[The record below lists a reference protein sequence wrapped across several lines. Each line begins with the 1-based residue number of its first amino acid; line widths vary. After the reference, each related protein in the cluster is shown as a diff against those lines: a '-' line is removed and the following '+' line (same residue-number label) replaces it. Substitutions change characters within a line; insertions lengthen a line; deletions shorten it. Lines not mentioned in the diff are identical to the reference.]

1 MNSVFKKTFT
11 IYILILMI
19 SFLALLVIMSTT
31 IESYFI
37 QQKEKELITQCKQI
51 QEQYTLVTEKG
62 PRYLDDLKKE
72 MEALGRYMGA
82 RLWWVNSEGEIYVD
96 SNSDTSFIGK
106 VLTRKEIED
115 VFKGYIIK
123 KRNEFDEYFEES
135 VLTIGYPIINEN
147 KVVIALF
154 IHIPLPGLQENVKAI
169 HKMTI
174 NALTFSIFIG
184 FIAIYLL
191 SANVKR
197 DLENLN
203 DAVKYIA
210 KGNFSKRLVVN
221 RNDELG
227 QLATNFN
234 YMADELNKQDEFRK
248 TFISNLSHDLRSP
261 LTSIKGFINAVLDGT
276 VPKDKQ
282 EKYLRIALNESERL
296 TKIANNILDLS
307 KMESGTIE
315 LNREEFDMNSLIINE
330 IDKFERR
337 LMDKEIHV
345 ELDIYKGDVTV
356 SADRDMITRVL
367 NNLIDNAI
375 KFVNNNGEIRI
386 TTNIIKNKAYI
397 SVANTGRLIPD
408 EELRYIWHRFH
419 KVDKSRGENK
429 HGMGLGLSIIKA
441 IIDYHD
447 EEINVISTPKTGTK
461 FTFTLSKI
469 AKK

>member
-1 MNSVFKKTFT
+1 MNSVFKKTLI
-11 IYILILMI
+11 IYILILLI

-37 QQKEKELITQCKQI
+37 QQKEKELIQQCKQI
-51 QEQYTLVTEKG
+51 QQQYTLVAEKG
-62 PRYLDDLKKE
+62 PEYLVDLKKE

-96 SNSDTSFIGK
+96 SNGNTGFIGK
-106 VLTRKEIED
+106 VLTKTEIAE

-123 KRNEFDEYFEES
+123 KRNEFNEYFEES
-135 VLTIGYPIINEN
+135 VLTIGYPIIRND
-147 KVVIALF
+147 KVEIALF
-154 IHIPLPGLQENVKAI
+154 IHTPLPGLQENVKAI

-184 FIAIYLL
+184 FLAIYLL

-203 DAVKYIA
+203 EAVKYIA
-210 KGNFSKRLVVN
+210 QGNFSKRLVVN
-221 RNDELG
+221 RKDELG
-227 QLATNFN
+227 QLAMNFN

-276 VPKDKQ
+276 APKDKQ
-282 EKYLRIALNESERL
+282 DKYLRIALNESERL

-307 KMESGTIE
+307 KMESRTIE
-315 LNREEFDMNSLIINE
+315 LSVEEFDINTLVINE

-337 LMDKEIHV
+337 LIDKEIQV
-345 ELDIYKGDVTV
+345 VLDLYKTDVNVT
-356 SADRDMITRVL
+356 ADRDMITRVL

-375 KFVNNNGEIRI
+375 KFVNAQGEIKI
-386 TTNIIKNKAYI
+386 TTNLIKNKAYI

-441 IIDYHD
+441 IIDYHG
-447 EEINVISTPKTGTK
+447 EEINVVSTPKTGTK
-461 FTFTLSKI
+461 FTFTLKHEDM
-469 AKK
+469 